1 MENLFAQVAA
11 RKRLTDSEIEAMYA
25 LYSRYYSGCDGE
37 LFKRDLLE
45 KDYVI
50 VLRNLAGQL
59 CGFTT
64 LLLMDFESGGS
75 RRRAIFSGDTIIQH
89 EYWGTQALALAWC
102 RMAGT
107 IKSEHP
113 ELPLYWFLIVKGYR
127 TYRYLPLFARSFY
140 PTCRH
145 QTPADVQGMMDYLAT
160 QRFGAAY
167 KREPGIVRF
176 DRSRG
181 HLAGEWADIPRHVT
195 KNRDVRYFL
204 DRNPDYAQ
212 GDELVCFTELDEGNL
227 RSFALR
233 AFREAIAS

>member
-1 MENLFAQVAA
+1 MENLFAQVLA
-11 RKRLTDSEIEAMYA
+11 RKRLTDSDKEAMYV
-25 LYSRYYSGCDGE
+25 LYSRYYNGCDGE
-37 LFKRDLLE
+37 LFRRDLKD

-50 VLRNLAGQL
+50 VLRNVAGQL

-64 LLLMDFESGGS
+64 LLLMDFDSGGG
-75 RRRAIFSGDTIIQH
+75 RKRAIFSGDTVIH
-89 EYWGTQALALAWC
+89 REYWGTQALALAWC

-113 ELPLYWFLIVKGYR
+113 QLPLFWFLIVKGYR

-140 PTCRH
+140 PTWRH
-145 QTPADVQGMMDYLAT
+145 QTPADVQTMMDDLAT
-160 QRFGAAY
+160 QRFGDAY
-167 KREPGIVRF
+167 KRELGIVRF
-176 DRSRG
+176 DQSRG
-181 HLAGEWADIPRHVT
+181 HLAGEWADIPSHVT
-195 KNRDVRYFL
+195 KHRDVRYFL
-204 DRNPDYAQ
+204 DRNPDYAN